1 LTNAVSINKVTIKAI
16 IITKNFLLANCALG
30 SIFNFDIFRLVYSQN
45 IKFFYGVPSKDNPMN
60 DPTGEKCANG
70 QSLTN
75 SSVFMLSVN
84 NGGLSE
90 RTCKVP
96 AGKGLLIP
104 VMVVAISDK
113 EYPNVSAEEL
123 SESAKKDQDSV
134 NSLYLK
140 IDDREYTYQD
150 LIKYRTHTTF

>member
-1 LTNAVSINKVTIKAI
+1 MGYLILNTPKISGN
-16 IITKNFLLANCALG
+16 G
-30 SIFNFDIFRLVYSQN
+30 HMD
-45 IKFFYGVPSKDNPMN
+45 PPKDNPMN
-60 DPTGEKCANG
+60 DPTGEKCSYG

-96 AGKGLLIP
+96 LGKGLLIP

-113 EYPNVSAEEL
+113 EYPKVSVEEL